1 VCRSFESTTKRFEL
15 NIGRL
20 APEQARQAVTSL
32 SDLFEGK
39 IEDIRLLT
47 SELVTN
53 SIRHADLSAQDS
65 VSLIVKTE
73 HSTVRV
79 EVIDTGKGFDPNQLP
94 EPTEKDFG
102 RGLAIIDALAKRWGV
117 EQGVATRVWFELDTA
132 LSDPPPSY

>member
-1 VCRSFESTTKRFEL
+1 VCRAFQSTTKRFDL
-15 NIGRL
+15 NIGTL

-32 SDLFEGK
+32 SDLFQCK

-53 SIRHADLSAQDS
+53 CIRHANLSARDS
-65 VSLIVKTE
+65 VSLIVMTG
-73 HSTVRV
+73 HDTVRV
-79 EVIDTGKGFDPNQLP
+79 EVVDTGRGFDPNQLP

-117 EQGVATRVWFELDTA
+117 EQDVATRVWFELDTVHG
-132 LSDPPPSY
+132 DCY